1 MDVTLPNG
9 VVLKGVPEGTTK
21 EQIKTKAIRAG
32 LATEADFSGAAQQQT
47 SASDITIG
55 GGGMAQR
62 IPGQTAP
69 SRSVPPEQRVENP
82 TWLDYGIQSAAA
94 VPILAAGARG
104 LQALARG
111 SKAAPFIDDLARAV
125 TPRSGGQLAFEG
137 AMGFGAGAA
146 AGLATEQVEN
156 EALKPVVGTIAGMA
170 ASAPFLAGRN
180 AFDLWL
186 TRGLGG
192 DALQVTT
199 AGADTLGQAQA
210 TAQAVTALRANP
222 NLGPTILRAQE
233 IEKNT
238 GVSLPMLAAAN
249 GDTTIS
255 SYLQSQTSRGG
266 NAEFTAALKLQYEAA
281 EQQLKQAKRGKAP
294 TMEEVD
300 AFVKKKALETKAKND
315 ATVAEAQ
322 RKLERRKQGI
332 ANIDERIEEITSSI
346 TAPGRTETGTA
357 LKNLITAKETAIRSE
372 LSPQYDKLIETAT
385 EQGIKLPGQA
395 ARELRSF
402 AADEMNRDVF
412 QKFPRLYG
420 LIKKEFSTPATT
432 SGRVAEKYRIAVQA
446 AKPKDV
452 PLTTLDSL
460 KREVNRAIR
469 DTDNKDDLRRLY
481 LLRDEVEKSIDAVDP
496 AFSQPYRALD
506 REYATRLGMPFR
518 EQGVLNI
525 DRAQFVER
533 TVPMLTNNP
542 SALRQVKA
550 IVGDSPEG
558 MKIIEDAF
566 LFKIA
571 NDKSIINT
579 NTGQLNTAQLNRYLS
594 NPDTKAMLD
603 EVPGLEQ
610 RLRRLASNV
619 DELRTNKARIIEANQ
634 TAQIEKAE
642 NLWTQAYGTADGMR
656 GVVRNAMRNPQQFDD
671 LLRTVEND
679 KVAQAGVKAALMEDV
694 FTAPGDSLQLFKD
707 NRQAFEKL
715 FGRNETNNLE
725 YIFEASQRL
734 RDNPFQFKV
743 NINNISKT
751 KFEELTGSKLE
762 TSLGEARNQ
771 VLSLPRVFLNHM
783 SRFMQGRAT
792 KSESA
797 EMQKFL
803 SDPKALAQVAAAMRE
818 FESKGFTEKAAE
830 ILGKVAGN
838 YLTYGPA
845 TGITGAVIGS
855 QTPEYTTPMPSDPSL
870 LEGFG
875 AQ

>member
-1 MDVTLPNG
+1 MPTYVI
-9 VVLKGVPEGTTK
+9 EGRK
-21 EQIKTKAIRAG
+21 IRSEKPLSDAEIDEI
-32 LATEADFSGAAQQQT
+32 AASFSTGSQQQ
-47 SASDITIG
+47 ASNDITIG
-55 GGGMAQR
+55 GGGMAER
-62 IPGQTAP
+62 IPGQSFQAP
-69 SRSVPPEQRVENP
+69 VAPPQQQVQNP
-82 TWLDYGIQSAAA
+82 TMLDYGIQGAMA
-94 VPILAAGARG
+94 VPVLAAPARG
-104 LQALARG
+104 LQMLARG
-111 SKAAPFIDDLARAV
+111 SKAAPFVDDLARAV
-125 TPRSGGQLAFEG
+125 IPQTGKQLAFEG
-137 AMGFGAGAA
+137 ALGATAGVAA
-146 AGLATEQVEN
+146 GKAAEQFEEETEKAVAGTLAGLA
-156 EALKPVVGTIAGMA
+156 AGV
-170 ASAPFLAGRN
+170 PFLGARN
-180 AFDLWL
+180 AFDIWT
-186 TRGLGG
+186 TRGLGS
-192 DALQVTT
+192 DALQTT
-199 AGADTLGQAQA
+199 MAGADTLGKAQA
-210 TAQAVTALRANP
+210 SAQAITALRANP

-300 AFVKKKALETKAKND
+300 AYVKRKAQETKTKNE
-315 ATVAEAQ
+315 AAVAEAQ
-322 RKLERRKQGI
+322 SKLERRQQGL
-332 ANIDERIEEITSSI
+332 AKIDERIEELTSTI

-357 LKNLITAKETAIRSE
+357 LKNLLNAKETAIRSE
-372 LSPQYDKLIETAT
+372 LSPQYDKLITSAT
-385 EQGIKLPGQA
+385 EQGIKLPGEA
-395 ARELRSF
+395 ARELRTF

-412 QKFPRLYG
+412 QKFPRLFG

-446 AKPKDV
+446 QQPKDV

-518 EQGVLNI
+518 EQGVVNI

-533 TVPMLTNNP
+533 TVPMLTTNP

-550 IVGDSPEG
+550 IVGDTPEG
-558 MKIIEDAF
+558 VKIIEDAF

-579 NTGQLNTAQLNRYLS
+579 NTNQLNTKQLQRYLN
-594 NPDTKAMLD
+594 NPDTKAMMD
-603 EVPGLEQ
+603 EVPGLRQ
-610 RLRRLASNV
+610 RLEQLITNV
-619 DELRTNKARIIEANQ
+619 DSLKANKARILEANQ
-634 TAQIEKAE
+634 AAKIEQAE
-642 NLWTQAYGTADGMR
+642 NIWTQAYGTKNGMR

-671 LLRTVEND
+671 LLRTVEKD
-679 KVAQAGVKAALMEDV
+679 KVAEAGVKAALMEDV
-694 FTAPGDSLQLFKD
+694 FTAPGDSLALFKD

-715 FGRNETNNLE
+715 FGKNETNNLE

-734 RDNPFQFKV
+734 KDNPFQFKV

-751 KFEELTGSKLE
+751 QFENITGSKVE
-762 TSLGEARNQ
+762 TSLGEMRNQ

-783 SRFMQGRAT
+783 SRFMQGQAS
-792 KSESA
+792 KAESA

-803 SDPKALAQVAAAMRE
+803 SDPKALAQVAAAVRE
-818 FESKGFTEKAAE
+818 FESKGFTEKGLQ
-830 ILGKVAGN
+830 ILGKIAGN
-838 YLTYGPA
+838 YMTYGPA
-845 TGITGAVIGS
+845 VGISGGMIGS
-855 QTPEYTTPMPSDPSL
+855 QTERPQPYMPEDPTL

-875 AQ
+875 IQ